1 MPHPREARI
10 YQGTP
15 ASSGIACGPAFLY
28 HPPRLKIEITRRKGT
43 AEEEWQR
50 VAQALAKANE
60 QLAGIYEKVRLE
72 VGEEDAAIFLAHRE
86 MLKDPQ
92 LRQDVQKRIGEGASA
107 EEASRLSFEMFAGM
121 LRALKDPYLSA
132 RAADLE
138 DVARR
143 VMALLLGVQNADTPI
158 SGHPSIIVAEDLS
171 PSDTARLD
179 RSMTLGFCT
188 GGGGPSS
195 HSAILARSMGIPCVV
210 GLGAALNQIEGGAS
224 LILDGD
230 HGTVMV
236 DPDEETL
243 ARYKT
248 MASELA
254 ARRAQMKQAAQVK
267 AQTADGKP
275 VEIVANIGSVEDA
288 DAALE
293 NGAEGVGLFRTE
305 FLYLDRAQ
313 PPSEEEQYSI
323 YRRVAEKMGQR
334 PVVIRTMDF
343 GGDKPVPYL
352 DLPSELN
359 PFLGCRGIRLA
370 LKWPDLFLTQVR
382 AILRASPGHNLKMMF
397 PMVSSPEEIDAAQG
411 VVAQARKEL
420 DRDGIPYDRKL
431 EVGIMVEVPS
441 AAVLADTMGAQVDF
455 FSIGTNDLTQY
466 TLAADR
472 GNALVANLSDAL
484 HPAVLR
490 LIRQVV
496 EGAHRHGRWVGLC
509 GELGGDPAA
518 IPVLIGLGLDELS
531 MNAPSVPEA
540 KRIVRQL
547 KLAEAQIIAQQVLD
561 LPNSGAARQAVG
573 EWLVRMGIEDRLKK

>member
-1 MPHPREARI
+1 MPHPREARV

-28 HPPRLKIEITRRKGT
+28 RPPRLKIETTRRKGT

-50 VAQALAKANE
+50 VAQALAKADE
-60 QLAGIYEKVRLE
+60 QLARIYEKVCLE
-72 VGEEDAAIFLAHRE
+72 AGEKDAAIFLAHKE

-92 LRQDVQKRIGEGASA
+92 LRQDIQKRIGEGASA
-107 EEASRLSFEMFAGM
+107 EEASRLSIEMFAGQ

-138 DVARR
+138 DVGRR
-143 VMALLLGVQNADTPI
+143 VTALLLGVQDADAPL

-188 GGGGPSS
+188 AGGGPSS

-210 GLGAALNQIEGGAS
+210 GLGAALNQIEAGAS

-243 ARYKT
+243 ARYRT
-248 MASELA
+248 MASEIA
-254 ARRAQMKQAAQVK
+254 ARRAQMKQAAQGK

-275 VEIVANIGSVEDA
+275 VEIVANIGSVQDA

-293 NGAEGVGLFRTE
+293 FGAEGVGLFRTE

-313 PPSEEEQYSI
+313 PPSEEEQHSVYHQ
-323 YRRVAEKMGQR
+323 VAERMGQR

-352 DLPSELN
+352 DLPPELN
-359 PFLGCRGIRLA
+359 PFLGCRGIRMA
-370 LKWPDLFLTQVR
+370 LKWPTLFLTQVR
-382 AILRASPGHNLKMMF
+382 AILRASPGHNLKVMF
-397 PMVSSPEEIDAAQG
+397 PMVSSPEEINAAQG

-420 DRDGIPYDRKL
+420 DREGIPYDHKL

-441 AAVLADTMGAQVDF
+441 AAILADTLGAQVDF

-472 GNALVANLSDAL
+472 GNTMVANLSDAL

-509 GELGGDPAA
+509 GELGGDPGA

-531 MNAPSVPEA
+531 MNAPSIPEA
-540 KRIVRQL
+540 KRIIRQL
-547 KLAEAQIIAQQVLD
+547 KLAEARDIAQQVLD
-561 LPNSGAARQAVG
+561 LPNSEAARRAVE
-573 EWLVRMGIEDRLKK
+573 EWMARMGIGERLKK